1 MLELIFLIFMENFIE
16 SYLKEVAEIC
26 NLLNTNEVQN
36 VAKEIIK
43 TRDEKGRIFFIGV
56 GGSAGNA
63 SHAVCD
69 LRKLTGIE
77 CYAPSDNVSEL
88 SARTNDEGWDT
99 IFSAWLEVS
108 KLSSNDLVFVFSV
121 GGGSRERNISPGIVN
136 ALELAKERNA
146 GIVGIVGKEEGYTRQ
161 VANASILVPTVNK
174 NHITP
179 HSESFQTILW
189 HMFASMPELKIN
201 PTTWESVVINK

>member
-1 MLELIFLIFMENFIE
+1 MFDFID
-16 SYLKEVAEIC
+16 SYLKEVSEIC
-26 NLLNTNEVQN
+26 SLLDREEVKK
-36 VAKEIIK
+36 VAEELIK
-43 TRDEKGRIFFIGV
+43 VRDNSGRVFFIGV

-88 SARTNDEGWDT
+88 TARTNDEGWDT
-99 IFSAWLEVS
+99 IFSAWLQVS
-108 KLSSNDLVFVFSV
+108 KLSSKDLVFVFSV
-121 GGGSRERNISPGIVN
+121 GGGSRERNISPGLVN
-136 ALELAKERNA
+136 AIELAQERKTSV
-146 GIVGIVGKEEGYTRQ
+146 VGIIGKEEGYTRR

-189 HMFASMPELKIN
+189 HMFASLPELKIN
-201 PTTWESVVINK
+201 PTKWESAVL

>member
-1 MLELIFLIFMENFIE
+1 MFTFID
-16 SYLKEVAEIC
+16 SYLNEVAEIC
-26 NLLNTNEVQN
+26 SLLDRDEIKN
-36 VAKEIIK
+36 VAKELIK
-43 TRDEKGRIFFIGV
+43 VRDNSGRVFFIGV

-88 SARTNDEGWDT
+88 TARTNDEGWDT

-108 KLSSNDLVFVFSV
+108 KLSSKDLLFVFSV
-121 GGGSRERNISPGIVN
+121 GGGSRERNISPGLVN
-136 ALELAKERNA
+136 AIELAQKMEA
-146 GIVGIVGKEEGYTRQ
+146 SVVGIVGKEEGYTRR

-189 HMFASMPELKIN
+189 HMFASLPELKIN
-201 PTTWESVVINK
+201 PTKWESAVL

>member
-1 MLELIFLIFMENFIE
+1 MLTFIDTYLNEVSEICSLLNREEVKNVADELI
-16 SYLKEVAEIC
+16 KV
-26 NLLNTNEVQN
+26 
-36 VAKEIIK
+36 
-43 TRDEKGRIFFIGV
+43 RDNNGRVFFIGV

-88 SARTNDEGWDT
+88 TARTNDEGWET

-108 KLSSNDLVFVFSV
+108 KLSSKDLIFVFSV
-121 GGGSRERNISPGIVN
+121 GGGSRERNISPGLVN
-136 ALELAKERNA
+136 AIELAQKREA
-146 GIVGIVGKEEGYTRQ
+146 SVVGIIGKEEGYTRR

-189 HMFASMPELKIN
+189 HMFASLPELKIN
-201 PTTWESVVINK
+201 PTKWESAVL

>member
-1 MLELIFLIFMENFIE
+1 MLTFIE
-16 SYLKEVAEIC
+16 NYLSEVSKIC
-26 NLLNTNEVQN
+26 SLIDSNEVEK
-36 VAKEIIK
+36 VANEIIK
-43 TRDEKGRIFFIGV
+43 VRDENGRIFFIGV

-88 SARTNDEGWDT
+88 TARTNDEGWDT

-108 KLSSNDLVFVFSV
+108 KLSSKDLVFVFSV
-121 GGGSRERNISPGIVN
+121 GGGSREKNISPGLVN
-136 ALELAKERNA
+136 ALELAKKRDA
-146 GIVGIVGKEEGYTRQ
+146 AIVGIIGKKDGFTRK
-161 VANASILVPTVNK
+161 VADASVLVPTVNK
-174 NHITP
+174 EHITP

-189 HMFASMPELKIN
+189 HMFASLPELKIN
-201 PTTWESVVINK
+201 PTKWESVSV

>member
-1 MLELIFLIFMENFIE
+1 MFTFIDSYLNEVSEICSLLDRNEVKNVAEELI
-16 SYLKEVAEIC
+16 KV
-26 NLLNTNEVQN
+26 
-36 VAKEIIK
+36 
-43 TRDEKGRIFFIGV
+43 RDNSGRVFFIGV

-88 SARTNDEGWDT
+88 TARTNDEGWDT

-108 KLSSNDLVFVFSV
+108 KLSSKDLLFVFSV
-121 GGGSRERNISPGIVN
+121 GGGSRERNISPGLVN
-136 ALELAKERNA
+136 AIELAQKREA
-146 GIVGIVGKEEGYTRQ
+146 SVVGIIGKEEGYTRR

-189 HMFASMPELKIN
+189 HMFASLPELKIN
-201 PTTWESVVINK
+201 PTKWESAVL

>member
-1 MLELIFLIFMENFIE
+1 MFTFIDSYLNEVSEICSLLNRDEVKNVAEELI
-16 SYLKEVAEIC
+16 KV
-26 NLLNTNEVQN
+26 
-36 VAKEIIK
+36 
-43 TRDEKGRIFFIGV
+43 RDNSGRIFFIGV

-88 SARTNDEGWDT
+88 TARTNDEGWDT

-108 KLSSNDLVFVFSV
+108 KLSSKDLLFVFSV
-121 GGGSRERNISPGIVN
+121 GGGSRERNISPGLVN
-136 ALELAKERNA
+136 AIELAQKREA
-146 GIVGIVGKEEGYTRQ
+146 SVVGIIGKEEGYTRR

-189 HMFASMPELKIN
+189 HMFVSLPELKIN
-201 PTTWESVVINK
+201 PTKWESAVL

>member
-1 MLELIFLIFMENFIE
+1 MQEFVKK
-16 SYLKEVAEIC
+16 YLSEISEIC
-26 NLLNTNEVQN
+26 SLINQDEIVK
-36 VAKEIIK
+36 VANQIIK
-43 TRDEKGRIFFIGV
+43 VRDNQGRIFFIGV

-88 SARTNDEGWDT
+88 TARTNDEGWET
-99 IFSAWLEVS
+99 IFSAWLKIS
-108 KLSSNDLVFVFSV
+108 KLSSKDLVFVFSV
-121 GGGSRERNISPGIVN
+121 GGGSRERNISPCLVN
-136 ALELAKERNA
+136 ALELAQDRNTP
-146 GIVGIVGKEEGYTRQ
+146 IVGIIGKEEGYTRK
-161 VANASILVPTVNK
+161 VATNSVLVPTVNK

-189 HMFASMPELKIN
+189 HMFASLPQLKVN
-201 PTTWESVVINK
+201 PTKWESAVL